1 VRYRQSCSEP
11 IRQPPASRVEK
22 CSMKELGSCDGP
34 NSVLLVGVGARVDF
48 GLEAVAFIQ
57 VEQPDRAQHRN
68 RF

>member
-1 VRYRQSCSEP
+1 V
-11 IRQPPASRVEK
+11 
-22 CSMKELGSCDGP
+22 KELGSCDGP